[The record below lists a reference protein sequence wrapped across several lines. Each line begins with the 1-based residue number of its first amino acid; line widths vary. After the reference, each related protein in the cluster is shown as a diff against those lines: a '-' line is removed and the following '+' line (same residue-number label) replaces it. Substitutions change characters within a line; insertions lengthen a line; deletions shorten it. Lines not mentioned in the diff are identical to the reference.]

1 MKHDWIALKNL
12 YDKDE
17 LDALRLELEPVL
29 NTEPVYS
36 GAPETKKTSI
46 VKYCELGQV
55 KMLDKFKSVTLDIN
69 SSIFGFDIFELSSYT
84 QLHHATYRSEI
95 KGEYGWHTDGVKH
108 EPFDIK
114 LTAILNISKEMFGG
128 GELCFFQ
135 NYETDIEDFSHPG
148 SIVVF
153 PSYIPHCVKPV
164 TKGKRETLTLFV
176 TGPTWK

>member
-1 MKHDWIALKNL
+1 MKHDWFLLTEA
-12 YDKDE
+12 YTKDE
-17 LDALRLELEPVL
+17 LDALRLELTPVL

-36 GAPETKKTSI
+36 GAPHTTKTSI
-46 VKYCELGQV
+46 VKYCELGQIDN
-55 KMLDKFKSVTLDIN
+55 LDKFKGILLDIN
-69 SSIFGFDIFELSSYT
+69 SNVFGFDIFELGKYT
-84 QLHHATYRSEI
+84 QLHHATYRSEL
-95 KGEYGWHTDGVKH
+95 KGEYGWHTDGVKD

-114 LTAILNISKEMFGG
+114 LTAIVNVSKETFQG

-135 NYETDIEDFSHPG
+135 NNEIIMEEFSKPG
-148 SIVVF
+148 SIIIF